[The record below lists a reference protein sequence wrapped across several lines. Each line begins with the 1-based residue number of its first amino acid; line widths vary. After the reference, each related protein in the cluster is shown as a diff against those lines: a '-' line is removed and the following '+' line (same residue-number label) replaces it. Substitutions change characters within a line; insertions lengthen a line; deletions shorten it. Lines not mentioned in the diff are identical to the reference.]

1 MLFEENYNKILVV
14 DDDPDSRTILSEF
27 IKVTGSHPIC
37 AQSGKQALDMF
48 RAQPFPIVV
57 TDMMMPVINGIVLLK
72 EIKKLSPQT
81 EVIIISG
88 YDDIEL
94 AVESFRNQAADFIK
108 KPVSLKTFELAV
120 ERAKEKI
127 TIKKD
132 LLDYTE
138 NLEKLIAGKNI
149 QLETLSKKDVDHSD
163 LRTLLNSLPLVIFL
177 IDSDFKVTALNN
189 MYKQVFGDHT
199 GHHCYQIDRDYDSPC
214 EGCPAFSAFN
224 DHSIVKAEI
233 DYYDKEGHEKS
244 TLVWASPVS
253 DDSKEVMVICADVS
267 MVKGINDNLSSLGLM
282 IGSVS
287 HGIKGMLTGL
297 DGGVYVLDSA
307 LKKHDEQQAEKG
319 LDMVRTVTARMK
331 NMVLEIL
338 FHSKNRHLNKEGIN
352 AGSFMNDI
360 VKIMDLTTKADG
372 ILLYQH
378 LNADD
383 FMFRADAS
391 VLTPALI
398 NVLENAIEACSVD
411 NNKNKP
417 EIHFSMAHDVD
428 HVKIEISDN
437 GVGIDQAEIGTIFRL
452 FQSGK
457 GLKGTGLGL
466 FITEKA
472 VRQHGGTI
480 RVESN
485 KGVGTKFIIT
495 LPVK

>member
-1 MLFEENYNKILVV
+1 
-14 DDDPDSRTILSEF
+14 
-27 IKVTGSHPIC
+27 
-37 AQSGKQALDMF
+37 MF

-138 NLEKLIAGKNI
+138 NLEKLSAGKNI

-189 MYKQVFGDHT
+189 MYKQIFGDHT

-214 EGCPAFSAFN
+214 EGCPAFRAFH
-224 DHSIVKAEI
+224 DHSIVKVEI
-233 DYYDKEGHEKS
+233 DYFDKEGHEKS

-319 LDMVRTVTARMK
+319 LDMARTVTARMK
-331 NMVLEIL
+331 NMVLDIL
-338 FHSKNRHLNKEGIN
+338 FHSKNRNLNKEGIN
-352 AGSFMNDI
+352 ARSFMNDI

-383 FMFRADAS
+383 FMFMADAS

-398 NVLENAIEACSVD
+398 NVLENAIEACSAD

-417 EIHFSMAHDVD
+417 EIHFSMAYDVD